1 MAVVFVTSGLRLAHN
16 MAPIVTTAAAIAIEN
31 VLGRGFGGIIS
42 TLGAHGEMMGG
53 RGRGRVQ
60 G

>member
-1 MAVVFVTSGLRLAHN
+1 MAVAFVSSGLHLAHN
-16 MAPIVTTAAAIAIEN
+16 MAIVTTAAAIAIEN

-42 TLGAHGEMMGG
+42 KLGAHGKMMSG
-53 RGRGRVQ
+53 RGRGMVQ